1 VILAIL
7 IAAVSALYATA
18 GQAGGTGFVAAMAL
32 TSFPTEQIRPTAL
45 VLNVV
50 AAGYATLRLWFA
62 QTIDWPL
69 LGLLVAASLPAA
81 FLGGYIVLGGSLYSA
96 LTGFLLVAAC
106 VAMIAKR
113 NTGNRSGE
121 IALPIT
127 VGIGAATGFASGL
140 SGIGGGVFLA
150 PLLLLFGQMPT
161 RRVFG
166 LSPPFILANSVAG
179 LAGLLFA
186 GHRLA
191 FGEAP
196 LMLAALAG
204 SVVGTA
210 IGLRWPSETLI
221 RYVLAAALAMAGV
234 ELLIRAI

>member
-1 VILAIL
+1 VLLAIL

-32 TSFPTEQIRPTAL
+32 TSFPTEQIRPTAS

-62 QTIDWPL
+62 HAIDWPL
-69 LGLLVAASLPAA
+69 LGLLVTASLPAA
-81 FLGGYIVLGGSLYSA
+81 FLGGYIALGGSFYSA

-127 VGIGAATGFASGL
+127 RWDWNGHGICFWS
-140 SGIGGGVFLA
+140 VWYRW
-150 PLLLLFGQMPT
+150 
-161 RRVFG
+161 RRVPRAA
-166 LSPPFILANSVAG
+166 PPFVWAN
-179 LAGLLFA
+179 
-186 GHRLA
+186 
-191 FGEAP
+191 AP
-196 LMLAALAG
+196 
-204 SVVGTA
+204 
-210 IGLRWPSETLI
+210 
-221 RYVLAAALAMAGV
+221 
-234 ELLIRAI
+234 